1 MTARDDESALVAA
14 LKAGDREAFSEVYR
28 RHNAAMVR
36 LAGSI
41 LRNRA
46 SAEEVTQDAWV
57 SVLRKIDSFEGRS
70 LLAGWIFTIL
80 ANAARSRARRD
91 GRSVSFN
98 DGLSGGDGL
107 ADAFDGTGRWVQVP
121 ELWEEITPERIVA
134 GRGVLE
140 HVRDAIDALPEAQ
153 RAVLTLRTQQGLEAS
168 EVCTILEISEGNMR
182 VLLHRARVA
191 VRNRL
196 DEVLK

>member
-57 SVLRKIDSFEGRS
+57 PVLRKIDSF
-70 LLAGWIFTIL
+70 
-80 ANAARSRARRD
+80 D
-91 GRSVSFN
+91 G
-98 DGLSGGDGL
+98 
-107 ADAFDGTGRWVQVP
+107 ADA
-121 ELWEEITPERIVA
+121 
-134 GRGVLE
+134 
-140 HVRDAIDALPEAQ
+140 H
-153 RAVLTLRTQQGLEAS
+153 
-168 EVCTILEISEGNMR
+168 
-182 VLLHRARVA
+182 
-191 VRNRL
+191 
-196 DEVLK
+196 